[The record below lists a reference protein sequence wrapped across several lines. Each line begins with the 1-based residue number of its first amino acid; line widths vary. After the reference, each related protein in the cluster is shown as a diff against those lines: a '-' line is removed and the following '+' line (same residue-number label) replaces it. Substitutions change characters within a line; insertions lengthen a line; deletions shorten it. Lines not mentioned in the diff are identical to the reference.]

1 MKNHLDSYMIIR
13 NGNVLLNKNLVC
25 NQGDFSMKRKKI
37 WIIPLIVSI
46 LSLVIG
52 ASFHGYRLHPEN
64 VQNYNISVI
73 MGISMVSIAGIS
85 FVTFV
90 IMLLIYKKRK

>member
-1 MKNHLDSYMIIR
+1 MK
-13 NGNVLLNKNLVC
+13 
-25 NQGDFSMKRKKI
+25 QKRI

-64 VQNYNISVI
+64 AQTYNLGVA
-73 MGISMVSIAGIS
+73 MGISMASIAGIS
-85 FVTFV
+85 FVIFI